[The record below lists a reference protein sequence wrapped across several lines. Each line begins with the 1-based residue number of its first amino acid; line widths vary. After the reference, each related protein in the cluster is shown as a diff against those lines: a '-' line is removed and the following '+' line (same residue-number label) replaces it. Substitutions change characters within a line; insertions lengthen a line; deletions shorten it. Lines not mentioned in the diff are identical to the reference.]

1 MMPAH
6 EHIADC
12 RLLLPTGPYGPR
24 IANRLAVSIGQEG
37 RSVGEL
43 CLYTTRA
50 DPCSSFRYMS
60 SWLNRS
66 DGFTVSADLRRT
78 RSTQWTRPTSGD
90 GRSVFGAMAD
100 TQPQGFGLKVF
111 RRAQARGLL
120 DAFAPA
126 EHMTSPMDG
135 LSCVLDTIRLG
146 AFRVRPAGA
155 PRVDAERERFLVPS
169 LADLSSIANAIQA
182 FERQEEDPCQLL
194 CLLYCATAL
203 RGARPKCTWLQGNG
217 QLAVAR
223 FPSLVDTF
231 PITRLEVLIAQLAK
245 VAGLRVADHKLRHPL
260 SEPIVLVE
268 RFDRRPDGARIPY
281 QSAYSLLQAE
291 PGDDLNYLD
300 LLDAMRIHCADYQ
313 DEARELWRRLLFNLL
328 INHADADLRKVGF
341 LYAGDNRWRLAP
353 ACGHVPCLA
362 PPAHHSIT
370 QNPILAPG
378 VSIEA
383 LMEAA
388 GAFEVGQQLA
398 RDTLRHQLNSIQL
411 WQNRA
416 RDFSVS
422 LGREDIARL
431 EPVFDNVHTQQGRQ
445 MLRA

>member
-6 EHIADC
+6 EYIADW

-24 IANRLAVSIGQEG
+24 IANRLAVSIVQEG

-43 CLYTTRA
+43 CLYTA
-50 DPCSSFRYMS
+50 DPCSSFRYVS

-78 RSTQWTRPTSGD
+78 RSTQWTRSTRGD
-90 GRSVFGAMAD
+90 GRKIFGAMAD

-111 RRAQARGLL
+111 RRAQAHGLL
-120 DAFAPA
+120 DTFAPA
-126 EHMTSPMDG
+126 EHMSSPMDG

-155 PRVDAERERFLVPS
+155 LRVNAERERFLVPWYS
-169 LADLSSIANAIQA
+169 GLESIANAIQA
-182 FERQEEDPCQLL
+182 FERQEEDLSQLL

-203 RGARPKCTWLQGNG
+203 GGARPKCTWLQDNG

-223 FPSLVDTF
+223 FPSLLDTF
-231 PITRLEVLIAQLAK
+231 PIARLEVLIAQLAK
-245 VAGLRVADHKLRHPL
+245 VAGLRVADHKLKHPL

-281 QSAYSLLQAE
+281 QSAYSLLQGE
-291 PGDDLNYLD
+291 PGDHLSYLD
-300 LLDAMRIHCADYQ
+300 LLDAMRIHCSDYQ
-313 DEARELWRRLLFNLL
+313 DDARELWRRLLFNLL

-353 ACGHVPCLA
+353 ACGLIPSLDLPTRA
-362 PPAHHSIT
+362 LNA
-370 QNPILAPG
+370 QKPILASG

-383 LMEAA
+383 LMEVA

-411 WQNRA
+411 WQNWA

-422 LGREDIARL
+422 LGRADIARL
-431 EPVFDNVHTQQGRQ
+431 EPVLDNVHTQQGRK

>member
-1 MMPAH
+1 MMPTQ

-43 CLYTTRA
+43 CLYTARA

-78 RSTQWTRPTSGD
+78 RSTQWTRPARDD
-90 GRSVFGAMAD
+90 GRNVFGAMAD

-155 PRVDAERERFLVPS
+155 PRVNAERERFLVPS
-169 LADLSSIANAIQA
+169 LTELSRIANSIQA
-182 FERQEEDPCQLL
+182 FERQEEPCQLL
-194 CLLYCATAL
+194 YLLYCATAL
-203 RGARPKCTWLQGNG
+203 GGARPKCTWLQDNG

-245 VAGLRVADHKLRHPL
+245 AAGLRVADHKLKHPL

-281 QSAYSLLQAE
+281 QSAYSLMQAE
-291 PGDDLNYLD
+291 PGDDLSYLD
-300 LLDAMRIHCADYQ
+300 LLDAMRIHCPDYQ

-341 LYAGDNRWRLAP
+341 LYAGDIRWRLAP
-353 ACGHVPCLA
+353 ACGLIPSLDLPTRA
-362 PPAHHSIT
+362 PNA

-388 GAFEVGQQLA
+388 GAFEVGPQLA

-431 EPVFDNVHTQQGRQ
+431 GPVLDNVHTQQGRQ

>member
-1 MMPAH
+1 MMPAQ
-6 EHIADC
+6 EHSADL
-12 RLLLPTGPYGPR
+12 RPMLPTGPYGPR
-24 IANRLAVSIGQEG
+24 IANRLAVSIGQES

-43 CLYTTRA
+43 CLYTTREG
-50 DPCSSFRYMS
+50 PCSSFRYMS
-60 SWLNRS
+60 SWLHRS
-66 DGFTVSADLRRT
+66 DGFTVSASLRRI
-78 RSTQWTRPTSGD
+78 RSTQWTRPASVD
-90 GRSVFGAMAD
+90 GRNVFGAMAD
-100 TQPQGFGLKVF
+100 TRPQGFGLKVF

-126 EHMTSPMDG
+126 EHMISPMDG

-146 AFRVRPAGA
+146 AFRVRPAGS
-155 PRVDAERERFLVPS
+155 PRVNAERERFLVPWCS
-169 LADLSSIANAIQA
+169 GLESIANAVQA
-182 FERQEEDPCQLL
+182 FERQEEDPRQLL
-194 CLLYCATAL
+194 YLLYCATAL
-203 RGARPKCTWLQGNG
+203 GGERPKCSWLEDNG
-217 QLAVAR
+217 QLSVAR
-223 FPSLVDTF
+223 FPSLLDTF

-245 VAGLRVADHKLRHPL
+245 VAGIRIADHKLKHPL

-268 RFDRRPDGARIPY
+268 RFDRRPDGGRIPY

-291 PGDDLNYLD
+291 PCDDLSYLD
-300 LLDAMRIHCADYQ
+300 LLDAMRIHCSDYP
-313 DEARELWRRLLFNLL
+313 DDARELWRRLLFNLL

-353 ACGHVPCLA
+353 ACGLLPCLA
-362 PPAHHSIT
+362 PPAHHSII

-378 VSIEA
+378 GSIQS

-388 GAFEVGQQLA
+388 GAFEVGLQLA
-398 RDTLRHQLNSIQL
+398 RDTLRHQLNSIQS

-416 RDFSVS
+416 RDFSVN

-431 EPVFDNVHTQQGRQ
+431 EPVLDNVHTQQGRQ

>member
-1 MMPAH
+1 MMPTQ

-43 CLYTTRA
+43 CLYTARA

-78 RSTQWTRPTSGD
+78 RSTQWTRPARGD
-90 GRSVFGAMAD
+90 GCNVFGAMAD

-155 PRVDAERERFLVPS
+155 PRVNAERERFLVPS
-169 LADLSSIANAIQA
+169 LTELSRIANSIQA
-182 FERQEEDPCQLL
+182 FERQEEPCQLL
-194 CLLYCATAL
+194 YLLYCATAL
-203 RGARPKCTWLQGNG
+203 GGARPKCTWLQDNG

-245 VAGLRVADHKLRHPL
+245 AAGLRVADHKLKHPL

-281 QSAYSLLQAE
+281 QSAYSLMQAE
-291 PGDDLNYLD
+291 PGDDLSYLD
-300 LLDAMRIHCADYQ
+300 LLDAMRIHCSDYQ

-353 ACGHVPCLA
+353 ACGLIPSLDLPTRA
-362 PPAHHSIT
+362 PNA

-388 GAFEVGQQLA
+388 GAFEVGPQLA

-431 EPVFDNVHTQQGRQ
+431 GPVLDNVHTQQGRQ

>member
-1 MMPAH
+1 MMPTQ

-43 CLYTTRA
+43 CLYTARA

-78 RSTQWTRPTSGD
+78 RSTQWTRPARDD
-90 GRSVFGAMAD
+90 GRNVFGAMAD

-155 PRVDAERERFLVPS
+155 PRVNAERERFLVPS
-169 LADLSSIANAIQA
+169 LTELSRIANSIQA
-182 FERQEEDPCQLL
+182 FERQEEPCQLL
-194 CLLYCATAL
+194 YLLYCATAL
-203 RGARPKCTWLQGNG
+203 GGARPKCTWLQDNG

-245 VAGLRVADHKLRHPL
+245 AAGLRVADHKLKHPL

-281 QSAYSLLQAE
+281 QSAYSLMQAE
-291 PGDDLNYLD
+291 PGDDLSYLD
-300 LLDAMRIHCADYQ
+300 LLDAMRIHCSDYQ

-353 ACGHVPCLA
+353 VCGLIPSLDLPTRA
-362 PPAHHSIT
+362 PNA

-388 GAFEVGQQLA
+388 GAFEVGPQLA

-422 LGREDIARL
+422 LGREGIARL
-431 EPVFDNVHTQQGRQ
+431 GPVLDNVHTQQGRQ

>member
-1 MMPAH
+1 MMPTQ

-43 CLYTTRA
+43 CLYTARA

-66 DGFTVSADLRRT
+66 DGFTVSADLLRT
-78 RSTQWTRPTSGD
+78 RSTQWTRPARDD
-90 GRSVFGAMAD
+90 GRNVFGAMAD

-155 PRVDAERERFLVPS
+155 PRVNAERERFLVPS
-169 LADLSSIANAIQA
+169 LTELSRIANSIQA
-182 FERQEEDPCQLL
+182 FERQEEPCQLL
-194 CLLYCATAL
+194 YLLYCATAL
-203 RGARPKCTWLQGNG
+203 GGARPKCTWLQDNG

-245 VAGLRVADHKLRHPL
+245 AAGLRVADHKLKHPL

-281 QSAYSLLQAE
+281 QSAYSLMQAE
-291 PGDDLNYLD
+291 PGDDLSYLD
-300 LLDAMRIHCADYQ
+300 LLDAMRIHCPDYQ

-353 ACGHVPCLA
+353 ACGLIPSLDLPTRA
-362 PPAHHSIT
+362 PNA

-388 GAFEVGQQLA
+388 GAFEVGPQLA

-431 EPVFDNVHTQQGRQ
+431 GPVLDNVHTQQGRQ

>member
-1 MMPAH
+1 MMPTQ

-43 CLYTTRA
+43 CLYTARA

-78 RSTQWTRPTSGD
+78 RSTQWTRPARDD
-90 GRSVFGAMAD
+90 GRNVFGAMAD

-155 PRVDAERERFLVPS
+155 PRVNAERERFLVPS
-169 LADLSSIANAIQA
+169 LTELSRIANSIQA
-182 FERQEEDPCQLL
+182 FERQEEPCQLL
-194 CLLYCATAL
+194 YLLYCATAL
-203 RGARPKCTWLQGNG
+203 GGARPKCTWLQDNG

-245 VAGLRVADHKLRHPL
+245 AAGLRVADHKLKHPL

-281 QSAYSLLQAE
+281 QSAYSLMQAE
-291 PGDDLNYLD
+291 PGDDLSYLD
-300 LLDAMRIHCADYQ
+300 LLDAMRIHCPDYQ

-353 ACGHVPCLA
+353 ACGLIPSLDLPTRA
-362 PPAHHSIT
+362 PNA

-388 GAFEVGQQLA
+388 GAFEVGPQLA

-431 EPVFDNVHTQQGRQ
+431 GPVLDNVHTQQGRQ